1 MRRLLSTARS
11 LFPMLILVLVLATS
25 AGPLAIYAS
34 SAQPDALPRPVHQDA
49 PPALVS
55 SEPANGATWH
65 AGAVTLTFDRA
76 MADDSADYL
85 SVSPALE
92 GTTTVDGENVVFTPA
107 ATPEPGQRYT
117 FTLAAKATAADGT
130 SLNRPAVIDVVAAR
144 PLAVTSTQP
153 GDGSQDVGIDTPI
166 IVVFNRPV
174 VPLTGVADQADL
186 PQPLTIEPAVD
197 GAGEWINTSIYSFQP
212 SYGLAGGADY
222 SVTVD
227 GLTALDGASLAEA
240 VVFEFSTTTP
250 IVLDVDPMGDQVRPD
265 ADVTVNFSQPMDHD
279 SSEAAFSLLLEESG
293 ETVDGAFAWDESSQ
307 RLTFSPTEDLAFG
320 ARYDIIIEATA
331 QPASRQGTLREAY
344 SSSFVVVPLPMVVS
358 TSPDDGQTGV
368 PTDRTVT
375 IRFNTPLSYT
385 TVLPNISVSP
395 VLTNTQVYSYYSDY
409 GGEVTLSW
417 IKEAHSPYTV
427 TIGADIADLY
437 GNTLGE
443 ETLLRFTTG
452 DDSSFTRINLDQFT
466 HFSASSTPVVNAYYR
481 NMDSLNVDLYQLPMV
496 ELDRLTG
503 RDQWQVWDNYTIP
516 NPEENLIWSRPHRP
530 DVGQNVVGEI
540 RIELND
546 ADGEKLPPG
555 VYLLE
560 MNSPAMA
567 DDDPNNADTRV
578 IKEQKV
584 IVLSD
589 HNLLFKRSQQ
599 GNSLVWMT
607 DLQSGLPTADASIEL
622 RANGSVVGPDDHGRG
637 RHCHGQCNAGGRR
650 PLFAHAGGQRPAGR
664 RRFRRRLHRLERGHR
679 PLGVQHPVRLRHAG
693 LPDLLLHR
701 PAHLSPRTDC
711 LLEGHRAHRCRRWLR
726 AAACRYAGAG
736 RGARRPRQ

>member
-1 MRRLLSTARS
+1 M
-11 LFPMLILVLVLATS
+11 P
-25 AGPLAIYAS
+25 
-34 SAQPDALPRPVHQDA
+34 
-49 PPALVS
+49 
-55 SEPANGATWH
+55 
-65 AGAVTLTFDRA
+65 
-76 MADDSADYL
+76 
-85 SVSPALE
+85 
-92 GTTTVDGENVVFTPA
+92 GTT
-107 ATPEPGQRYT
+107 
-117 FTLAAKATAADGT
+117 
-130 SLNRPAVIDVVAAR
+130 
-144 PLAVTSTQP
+144 
-153 GDGSQDVGIDTPI
+153 
-166 IVVFNRPV
+166 
-174 VPLTGVADQADL
+174 
-186 PQPLTIEPAVD
+186 
-197 GAGEWINTSIYSFQP
+197 
-212 SYGLAGGADY
+212 
-222 SVTVD
+222 
-227 GLTALDGASLAEA
+227 
-240 VVFEFSTTTP
+240 
-250 IVLDVDPMGDQVRPD
+250 
-265 ADVTVNFSQPMDHD
+265 
-279 SSEAAFSLLLEESG
+279 
-293 ETVDGAFAWDESSQ
+293 SSQ

-320 ARYDIIIEATA
+320 ARYDIIVEATA

-503 RDQWQVWDNYTIP
+503 RDQWQVWDDYTIP

-546 ADGEKLPPG
+546 ADGETLPPG
-555 VYLLE
+555 IYLLE

-567 DDDPNNADTRV
+567 DDDP
-578 IKEQKV
+578 
-584 IVLSD
+584 
-589 HNLLFKRSQQ
+589 
-599 GNSLVWMT
+599 
-607 DLQSGLPTADASIEL
+607 
-622 RANGSVVGPDDHGRG
+622 
-637 RHCHGQCNAGGRR
+637 
-650 PLFAHAGGQRPAGR
+650 
-664 RRFRRRLHRLERGHR
+664 
-679 PLGVQHPVRLRHAG
+679 
-693 LPDLLLHR
+693 
-701 PAHLSPRTDC
+701 
-711 LLEGHRAHRCRRWLR
+711 
-726 AAACRYAGAG
+726 
-736 RGARRPRQ
+736 